1 MAGET
6 PSRSGKTCTGW
17 RKPTVPSR
25 TIAGNGETTDLKE
38 QPMPRVHA
46 IEDYRNFGIMAHIDA
61 GKTTTTERI
70 LYYTGKSHKIGEVH
84 EGAATMDW
92 MEQEQE
98 RGITITSAATTAF
111 WNDKRLNIIDTPGH
125 VDFTIEVERSLRVLD
140 GAVVVLDS
148 NQGVEPQTETVW
160 RQGDKYKVPRIVFAN
175 KMDKIGADFFK
186 CIEDI
191 KTRLGAKPVAIQ
203 LPIGSEQAYKGLI
216 DLVRMKGVVWDDE
229 SLGAKY
235 QDIDIPA
242 DMLDQAKEYREKM
255 IEAAVELDDDA
266 MTAYL
271 EGKEPDEATLKRLI
285 RKAVIT
291 AAFFPVLCGSAFKN
305 KGVQPLLDAVVD
317 YLPSPLDVPP
327 IHGINPYNGED
338 VIREPKDDA
347 PMALLAFKIMDDPF
361 VGTITFCRIYSGT
374 LTSGTGAINSTKER
388 KERIGRMLL
397 MHANNREDIK
407 EAYAGDIVALA
418 GLKEVRTGDTLCDPQ
433 KPVIL
438 EKMEFPDRVIEI
450 AIEPKSKADQE
461 KLGVALAKLAAE
473 DPSFRV
479 STDQES
485 GQTILKGMG
494 ELHLDIKVDI
504 LRRTYKVDANIG
516 APQVAF
522 REKITK
528 KTEINYT
535 HKKQTGGTGQFAKV
549 VLVFEPAEAGAGSS
563 FESKIIGGAVPKEY
577 IPGVEKGINSVMGSG
592 GLAGFPVVD
601 VKATLID
608 GAYHDV
614 DSSALAFE
622 IASRAAFREGLQKG
636 GSVLLE
642 PIMKVEVVTPEEHTG
657 FVMGDLLSRRGQ
669 VQGQDMRANAVVINA
684 MVPLSNM
691 FGYVNQLR
699 SGTQGRAN
707 FTMQFD
713 HYEQVPGN
721 IASEI
726 IEKFK

>member
-1 MAGET
+1 MARNH
-6 PSRSGKTCTGW
+6 P
-17 RKPTVPSR
+17 
-25 TIAGNGETTDLKE
+25 
-38 QPMPRVHA
+38 

-84 EGAATMDW
+84 DGAATMDF
-92 MEQEQE
+92 MAQEQE

-111 WNDKRLNIIDTPGH
+111 WNGKRLNIIDTPGH

-175 KMDKIGADFFK
+175 KMDKIGADFFQ
-186 CIEDI
+186 CMDDI
-191 KTRLGAKPVAIQ
+191 VDRLGAKPVAIQ
-203 LPIGSEQAYKGLI
+203 LPIGAEQQFKGLV
-216 DLVRMKGVVWDDE
+216 DLVTMKGIIWNDE
-229 SLGAKY
+229 SLGAKFDY
-235 QDIDIPA
+235 VDIPA
-242 DMLDQAKEYREKM
+242 DLADQAKEYREKL

-271 EGKEPDEATLKRLI
+271 EGKEPDEATLKKLI

-291 AAFFPVLCGSAFKN
+291 GAFYPVLCGSAFKN

-317 YLPSPLDVPP
+317 YLPSPIDVPAIKGVDDKGNELERHP
-327 IHGINPYNGED
+327 D
-338 VIREPKDDA
+338 DKEP
-347 PMALLAFKIMDDPF
+347 MSLLAFKIMDDPF

-374 LTSGTGAINSTKER
+374 LSSGTGVINSTKDR

-418 GLKEVRTGDTLCDPQ
+418 GLKDTRTGDTLCDPQ
-433 KPVIL
+433 HSVIL
-438 EKMEFPDRVIEI
+438 EKMEFPEPVIEI

-461 KLGVALAKLAAE
+461 KLGVALAKLVAE

-479 STDQES
+479 NTDPES
-485 GQTILKGMG
+485 GQTIIKGMG

-504 LRRTYKVDANIG
+504 LKRTYKVEANIG
-516 APQVAF
+516 APQVAY

-528 KTEINYT
+528 PVAVDYT
-535 HKKQTGGTGQFAKV
+535 HKKQTGGTGQFARVKIECAPN
-549 VLVFEPAEAGAGSS
+549 EPGAGYE
-563 FESKIIGGAVPKEY
+563 FESKIIGGSVPKEY
-577 IPGVEKGINSVMGSG
+577 IPGVEKGIESVLNSGV
-592 GLAGFPVVD
+592 LAGFPVVD
-601 VKATLID
+601 IKVALVD
-608 GAYHDV
+608 GAFHEV

-622 IASRAAFREGLQKG
+622 IASRSALREALQKG

-642 PIMKVEVVTPEEHTG
+642 PVMKVEVVTPEDYTG
-657 FVMGDLLSRRGQ
+657 SVIGDLNSRRGQ
-669 VQGQDMRANAVVINA
+669 IQGQDMRGNANVITA
-684 MVPLSNM
+684 MVPLANM
-691 FGYVNQLR
+691 FSYVNNLR
-699 SGTQGRAN
+699 SMSQGRAT

-713 HYEQVPGN
+713 HYEQVPQN
-721 IASEI
+721 VAAEVQA
-726 IEKFK
+726 KYA